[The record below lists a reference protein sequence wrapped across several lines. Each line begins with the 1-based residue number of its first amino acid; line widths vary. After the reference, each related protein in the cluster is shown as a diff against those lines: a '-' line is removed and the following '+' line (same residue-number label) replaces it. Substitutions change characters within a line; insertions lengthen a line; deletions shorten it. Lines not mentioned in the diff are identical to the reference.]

1 MTSNGSKQPIDML
14 MAMLRSLF
22 GSRDDTKKKD
32 GLPPKAR
39 FSIWYFVFAMLFL
52 SYLQPLFFSSKVE
65 TIPYSQF
72 KQYVA
77 DGYVGQVTIGSEN
90 IKGALKGDVTKK
102 FNTIRVNDPDL
113 VKDLDA
119 HKVGYAGSYESKF
132 LGAILS
138 WVIPIGLFFLIWRFA
153 MKKMGPGMGVMSFSK
168 SKAN

>member
-1 MTSNGSKQPIDML
+1 M
-14 MAMLRSLF
+14 
-22 GSRDDTKKKD
+22 
-32 GLPPKAR
+32 
-39 FSIWYFVFAMLFL
+39 FAILFL
-52 SYLQPLFFSSKVE
+52 SYLQPLFFSSKGQ

-72 KQYVA
+72 KQYAA

-113 VKDLDA
+113 VKDVDA